1 MDKILNKKKIILII
15 GGGIAAYKSLDL
27 IRLLKKQECEIK
39 VVLTESGK
47 KFVTPL
53 SLLHHYLKIKS
64 IKIFLIA
71 RKKQKWITYHYQ
83 DGVI

>member
-15 GGGIAAYKSLDL
+15 SGGIAAYKSLDL

-47 KFVTPL
+47 NL
-53 SLLHHYLKIKS
+53 LHLYQLHHYLKIKS
-64 IKIFLIA
+64 TKIFLIA
-71 RKKQKWITYHYQ
+71 RMKQKWITYHYRG
-83 DGVI
+83 GVI